1 MATTLRSFLND
12 FDRVV
17 QQTQV
22 NIALKLAKGSCP
34 NMEEYH
40 RAVGRSEG
48 MELAVK
54 TAREMLGQMEAA
66 LEDDGNLR
74 EMPPVATTPRKKRAK
89 RT

>member
-48 MELAVK
+48 MDLAVK

-66 LEDDGNLR
+66 MEDDGNLR
-74 EMPPVATTPRKKRAK
+74 EMPPVETTRKN
-89 RT
+89 

>member
-1 MATTLRSFLND
+1 MATTLRGFLND

-17 QQTQV
+17 QQAQV

-66 LEDDGNLR
+66 IEDDPALR
-74 EMPPVATTPRKKRAK
+74 EMPPVEAPRKKRVRNK
-89 RT
+89 T